1 MAYGPFDLG
10 GLTVRELATRV
21 WAEASDD
28 NVWDA
33 AAQLGYYFLL
43 ALFPLLIFL
52 LSFAALVPTENQTL
66 ASSVMGTLRDVMPGQ
81 AYALMEKEVGRI
93 LNSSS
98 GGLLTFGMLGTIWAA
113 SSGVVSLIGTL
124 NRAYE
129 AKETRGFIGLRLRA
143 VGLTFALAILMILGA
158 VMIVTGDQI
167 VGWAAAA
174 LQLGGFTKVIGAI
187 VNYALGLGML
197 FAALELVYYAGPNV
211 KDQSWHWV
219 SPGSIAGVMLFVIS
233 SFAFTIYLRFN
244 DTYSVTYGSI
254 GAVIVLM
261 LWLYL
266 LGLSIV
272 IGAEIN
278 SEIARAADAR
288 GRADAPDDNVD
299 SAEAK
304 AKAATDTAART
315 PGAADSKAEEKREE
329 PKPEP
334 KAGPKPAPSTATEP
348 PREAA
353 VPPSEGESAHD
364 LRVRDL
370 LLALEHQNSQVR
382 AGAAAAFRNFER
394 VPDSVLEA
402 LSSRLEDEND
412 EVRAEAAR
420 TLERFANKVA

>member
-1 MAYGPFDLG
+1 
-10 GLTVRELATRV
+10 
-21 WAEASDD
+21 
-28 NVWDA
+28 
-33 AAQLGYYFLL
+33 
-43 ALFPLLIFL
+43 
-52 LSFAALVPTENQTL
+52 
-66 ASSVMGTLRDVMPGQ
+66 
-81 AYALMEKEVGRI
+81 
-93 LNSSS
+93 
-98 GGLLTFGMLGTIWAA
+98 MLGTIWAA

-129 AKETRGFIGLRLRA
+129 AKETRGFIGLRFRA
-143 VGLTFALAILMILGA
+143 IGLTFALAILMILGA

-167 VGWAAAA
+167 VGWVAGT

-197 FAALELVYYAGPNV
+197 FAALELIYYAGPNV
-211 KDQSWHWV
+211 KDQKWHWV
-219 SPGSIAGVMLFVIS
+219 SPGSIAGVVLFVVS

-278 SEIARAADAR
+278 SEIARAANAR
-288 GRADAPDDNVD
+288 GREDAPDENVD

-304 AKAATDTAART
+304 AEAAKDAAART

-329 PKPEP
+329 AEQEP
-334 KAGPKPAPSTATEP
+334 KPKPAPMTEP
-348 PREAA
+348 PRDAA
-353 VPPSEGESAHD
+353 VPPSEGASAHD